1 MLFLKDTDGD
11 DKADLV
17 VHLLDGWATD
27 DTHHTCGAFE
37 WNNAGLLHALEGI
50 ATSTTLETP
59 WGPHRSA
66 GTGGA
71 YVMDPRTLK
80 IRQFALPGQYNMWCY
95 VFDEWGQGIVGD
107 GTTANHHWDTPL
119 SGAQF
124 SGRKGLETVFNQ
136 EGMRPALGCEWLVSR
151 HFPDDV
157 QKQFTYACV
166 INMNGMPR
174 FTIGDDGSGF
184 KGQRVKKDNKA
195 DDLIK
200 STDKHFRPADPQIG
214 PDGALWFGDWANA
227 LVGHMQYS
235 QRDPSRDHVRG
246 RIYRLVAKGRPLLK
260 PVTQFGK
267 SSAEILEQLREPEWR
282 TRYRARRELH
292 DRPVTEVKPAVVAWL
307 SSLKADDKEYDRLRC
322 EAMWVLAGHHAV
334 EPDQIKSLLGA
345 QTPQARA
352 AAVRVLSDERDRMP
366 EALSWFKAAASDKN
380 DRVKLEA
387 ARALSLYPSAD
398 AMAAVLDIAKGPM
411 DKWLKY
417 TVEHSLAA
425 NEASWRSDFLA
436 GRLGKG
442 NEAGQ
447 KVLLEIL
454 ASSKAGNAAVP
465 FLRTL
470 LSQEETSKETRNK
483 AMTALTALKGNSNK
497 GREVFVRA
505 CTACHKVGNGEG
517 NEFGPNLHQV
527 ATRLKDRYKLV
538 ESVIDPNAEVD
549 KKYLST
555 RIATSQGKI
564 YSGLVISENPKEVV
578 LFDGKEKRAIPVA
591 DIEERVQ
598 LKQSSMPEGL
608 AGAMAPVEFLD
619 LMEYLATLK

>member
-1 MLFLKDTDGD
+1 
-11 DKADLV
+11 
-17 VHLLDGWATD
+17 
-27 DTHHTCGAFE
+27 
-37 WNNAGLLHALEGI
+37 
-50 ATSTTLETP
+50 
-59 WGPHRSA
+59 
-66 GTGGA
+66 
-71 YVMDPRTLK
+71 
-80 IRQFALPGQYNMWCY
+80 
-95 VFDEWGQGIVGD
+95 
-107 GTTANHHWDTPL
+107 
-119 SGAQF
+119 
-124 SGRKGLETVFNQ
+124 
-136 EGMRPALGCEWLVSR
+136 
-151 HFPDDV
+151 
-157 QKQFTYACV
+157 
-166 INMNGMPR
+166 
-174 FTIGDDGSGF
+174 
-184 KGQRVKKDNKA
+184 
-195 DDLIK
+195 
-200 STDKHFRPADPQIG
+200 
-214 PDGALWFGDWANA
+214 
-227 LVGHMQYS
+227 
-235 QRDPSRDHVRG
+235 
-246 RIYRLVAKGRPLLK
+246 
-260 PVTQFGK
+260 
-267 SSAEILEQLREPEWR
+267 
-282 TRYRARRELH
+282 
-292 DRPVTEVKPAVVAWL
+292 
-307 SSLKADDKEYDRLRC
+307 
-322 EAMWVLAGHHAV
+322 
-334 EPDQIKSLLGA
+334 
-345 QTPQARA
+345 
-352 AAVRVLSDERDRMP
+352 
-366 EALSWFKAAASDKN
+366 
-380 DRVKLEA
+380 
-387 ARALSLYPSAD
+387 
-398 AMAAVLDIAKGPM
+398 M

-470 LSQEETSKETRNK
+470 LSQEDTSKETRNK